1 MNKDVR
7 RFRQQY
13 RSQKSSIL
21 EKKVCNNID
30 VSPKEA
36 VFAMIDMERLGL
48 AT

>member
-21 EKKVCNNID
+21 EKKVCNNLD
-30 VSPKEA
+30 MSPKKA
-36 VFAMIDMERLGL
+36 AFAMIDMVRLGL